1 MIDLQFSFKKGGNK
15 LEEKY
20 DITLDNTTSLVDED
34 VEKTNEENNF
44 FWIMTDKLNHVFAFI
59 AGTALILMM
68 LLIVFNSIKRLFSD
82 PIAGTVEMVG
92 WLAAITAI
100 FSLGF
105 AQLHKGHVFIDLL
118 FKKLPQVLQRI
129 VHTTVN
135 VVSIVFFIIAG
146 WQLMIYGIEL
156 MKNGVVAET
165 MRIPFYP
172 IVICCSIGFV
182 GLLFAI
188 VKETWM
194 IWKGEN

>member
-20 DITLDNTTSLVDED
+20 DITLDNATSLVDED

-105 AQLHKGHVFIDLL
+105 AQLHK
-118 FKKLPQVLQRI
+118 LPQVLQRI